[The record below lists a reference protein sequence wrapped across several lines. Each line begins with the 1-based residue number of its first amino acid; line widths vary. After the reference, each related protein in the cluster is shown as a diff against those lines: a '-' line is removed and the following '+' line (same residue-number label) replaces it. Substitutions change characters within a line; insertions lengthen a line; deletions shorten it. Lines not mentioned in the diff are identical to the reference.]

1 MRRGGSCRVDGGLG
15 MSLNRRCGSQHC
27 TAIGRL
33 VNIDPPANLIA
44 VDVIGIRVNRLL
56 MRQHGLAAD
65 RLGERVEAAGF
76 VELVRGLVVVAFLD
90 ERVAVAVS
98 VVERLRVAHLQAVVA
113 VASQAIEEIPLK
125 VRCSGCAPS
134 QWVLLAS

>member
-1 MRRGGSCRVDGGLG
+1 
-15 MSLNRRCGSQHC
+15 
-27 TAIGRL
+27 
-33 VNIDPPANLIA
+33 
-44 VDVIGIRVNRLL
+44 